1 MNKDLALVTEF
12 LAGDRSPTRLNACS
26 LQEAL
31 NGTLLELDPTQ
42 GASVLS
48 FEPGQEFV
56 QGGGSI
62 QGGIVAAMLDF
73 ACVFAA
79 FSRLPAGS
87 SLGSTTLTVN
97 YLRPA
102 LPGLLRTRG
111 KIVKMGSRFLFAEAQ
126 IEAQDGKLAAT
137 ATTVIAVVPG

>member
-1 MNKDLALVTEF
+1 MLT
-12 LAGDRSPTRLNACS
+12 ACS

-31 NGTLLELDPTQ
+31 RGRILELDPRQ
-42 GASVLS
+42 GTSVLS
-48 FEPGQEFV
+48 FEPGPQFL

-79 FSRLPAGS
+79 FSRLPSGG
-87 SLGSTTLTVN
+87 SLGSTTLTIN

-102 LPGLLRTRG
+102 LPGLLESRG
-111 KIVKMGSRFLFAEAQ
+111 KIVKMGSRFIFAEAQ
-126 IEAQDGKLAAT
+126 IEAQDGKLVAT
-137 ATTVIAVVPG
+137 ATTVIAVIPGQ